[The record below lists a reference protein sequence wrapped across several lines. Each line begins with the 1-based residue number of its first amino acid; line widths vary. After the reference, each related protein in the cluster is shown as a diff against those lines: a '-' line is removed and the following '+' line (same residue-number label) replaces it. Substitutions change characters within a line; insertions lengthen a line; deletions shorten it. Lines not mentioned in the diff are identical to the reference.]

1 MDDTAADDESITPDD
16 DNAVAKDGHTYGQTA
31 VWMDRS
37 IYRWNEQALFAFY
50 KISSECASQRANE

>member
-16 DNAVAKDGHTYGQTA
+16 DNAVAKDGRTYGQTD

-37 IYRWNEQALFAFY
+37 IYGWNERAPFAFY
-50 KISSECASQRANE
+50 RTS